1 MILYNKKEYNHLLNS
16 SKDLV
21 KEKEKEKEREKAIQL
36 EKTGAVPTYVA
47 DNVLIYGDTPGI
59 GTSGIWFVND
69 SAEAAKQNGELI
81 SKNRA
86 LVFSMLF

>member
-1 MILYNKKEYNHLLNS
+1 M
-16 SKDLV
+16 
-21 KEKEKEKEREKAIQL
+21 
-36 EKTGAVPTYVA
+36 EKTGVSPTYVP
-47 DNVLIYGDTPGI
+47 DNILLYGDTPGT